1 MTCSICKNLHCR
13 ANVCRSDYINTWIE
27 KIRRYWICGYNNS
40 DENDIEVQNWA
51 RTTKFTRPLINRIC
65 QSLKHTYSINHWFR
79 IPYPIGQRFSEI
91 TFYRGLI
98 NCPIRNIKEHLLN
111 YNRPQQVEIN
121 MAELREEI
129 EQYNI
134 AQREIFILEH
144 ERTVREH
151 VQANRIRMEAERN
164 RQKGNKIQIQMDN
177 FDKKYF
183 IDDSCPVCL
192 EKLESSN
199 VIALNCGHTCCVNC
213 MTHIISP
220 TMNKKCP
227 CCRDEITT
235 IRFKPDIDPTNF
247 NTIST
252 HVLAL

>member
-13 ANVCRSDYINTWIE
+13 ANVCNSDYIKTWVE
-27 KIRRYWICGYNNS
+27 KIRRYWIYGYNNS

-65 QSLKHTYSINHWFR
+65 QILKITYSVNSWFR

-91 TFYRGLI
+91 KFYRGLI
-98 NCPIRNIKEHLLN
+98 NCSMRNIKEHFLN
-111 YNRPQQVEIN
+111 YNRPQQVEII

-144 ERTVREH
+144 ERR
-151 VQANRIRMEAERN
+151 VQANRIRMEAQQS
-164 RQKGNKIQIQMDN
+164 RQVVNKKIQIQMDN
-177 FDKKYF
+177 FDEKYF

-192 EKLESSN
+192 EKLETSN
-199 VIALNCGHTCCVNC
+199 VIALNCGHTCCVDC
-213 MTHIISP
+213 LTHIISP
-220 TMNKKCP
+220 RMNQNCP
-227 CCRDEITT
+227 CCRSEINT
-235 IRFKPDIDPTNF
+235 IRFKPDINPTNF

>member
-1 MTCSICKNLHCR
+1 MTCSICKDLHCR
-13 ANVCRSDYINTWIE
+13 ANVCKSDYIKTWVE

-40 DENDIEVQNWA
+40 EQNDIEVRNWA
-51 RTTKFTRPLINRIC
+51 STTKFTRPLINRIC
-65 QSLKHTYSINHWFR
+65 QSLRYTYSINSWFH

-91 TFYRGLI
+91 KFYRGLI
-98 NCPIRNIKEHLLN
+98 NSSMRNIKEHFLN

-121 MAELREEI
+121 MADLREEI
-129 EQYNI
+129 EQYVHAENRRRMQAI
-134 AQREIFILEH
+134 VES
-144 ERTVREH
+144 RT
-151 VQANRIRMEAERN
+151 METQQN
-164 RQKGNKIQIQMDN
+164 RQVVNKKIQIQMDN

-199 VIALNCGHTCCVNC
+199 VIALNCGHTCCVDC
-213 MTHIISP
+213 LTHIISP

-227 CCRDEITT
+227 CCRGEIDT

>member
-13 ANVCRSDYINTWIE
+13 ANVCNSDYIKTWVE

-40 DENDIEVQNWA
+40 EQNDIEVRNWA
-51 RTTKFTRPLINRIC
+51 STTKFTRPLINRIC
-65 QSLKHTYSINHWFR
+65 QCLRNTYSINYWFH

-91 TFYRGLI
+91 KFYRGLI
-98 NCPIRNIKEHLLN
+98 NSSMRNIKEHFLN

-129 EQYNI
+129 EQSNRRRI
-134 AQREIFILEH
+134 QAIVELGRI
-144 ERTVREH
+144 TVEE
-151 VQANRIRMEAERN
+151 VKEMMV
-164 RQKGNKIQIQMDN
+164 KKKIQIQMDN
-177 FDKKYF
+177 FDEKYF

-192 EKLESSN
+192 EKLETSN
-199 VIALNCGHTCCVNC
+199 VIALNCGHTCCVDC
-213 MTHIISP
+213 LTHIISP
-220 TMNKKCP
+220 TMNQNCP
-227 CCRDEITT
+227 CCRTKINT